1 LTQKKKQLLVS
12 VEIEMNIFEQG
23 KTLYTQN
30 EFNTALTEAKA
41 EIIAVAIQTTRQAMF
56 LERRACA
63 QMLLDMADA
72 EDEGAVCTALRNAA
86 EEVMN
91 RIPAQRQ

>member
-1 LTQKKKQLLVS
+1 
-12 VEIEMNIFEQG
+12 MNIFEQG
-23 KTLYTQN
+23 KTLFTQN
-30 EFNTALTEAKA
+30 EFNQALTEAKA

-72 EDEGAVCTALRNAA
+72 EDESAVCTALRNAA
-86 EEVMN
+86 EHMVN
-91 RIPAQRQ
+91 RVPVQNQ

>member
-1 LTQKKKQLLVS
+1 
-12 VEIEMNIFEQG
+12 MNIFEQG

-30 EFNTALTEAKA
+30 EFSTALTEAKA
-41 EIIAVAIQTTRQAMF
+41 EIMSVAIQTTRQAIF

-63 QMLLDMADA
+63 QLLMDMADA
-72 EDEGAVCTALRNAA
+72 DDEGAVCTALRNAA

-91 RIPAQRQ
+91 RIIRQIK

>member
-1 LTQKKKQLLVS
+1 
-12 VEIEMNIFEQG
+12 MNIFEQG

-86 EEVMN
+86 EVMVN
-91 RIPAQRQ
+91 RVPVQNQ

>member
-1 LTQKKKQLLVS
+1 
-12 VEIEMNIFEQG
+12 MNLFEQG

-30 EFNTALTEAKA
+30 EFNAALAEAKA
-41 EIIAVAIQTTRQAMF
+41 EIMAIAIQTTKQAMF

-72 EDEGAVCTALRNAA
+72 DDEGAVCTALRNAA
-86 EEVMN
+86 EEMMN

>member
-1 LTQKKKQLLVS
+1 MSFDK
-12 VEIEMNIFEQG
+12 NIFSQG
-23 KTLYTQN
+23 QTLFTQD
-30 EFNTALTEAKA
+30 EFNKALTEAKG
-41 EIIAVAIQTTRQAMF
+41 EIMAVAIQTTKQAMF

-86 EEVMN
+86 ELMFN
-91 RIPAQRQ
+91 RIPAQNQ

>member
-1 LTQKKKQLLVS
+1 
-12 VEIEMNIFEQG
+12 MNIFEQG

-30 EFNTALTEAKA
+30 EFNQALTEAKA
-41 EIIAVAIQTTRQAMF
+41 EIMSIAIQTTRQAMF
-56 LERRACA
+56 LQRRACA

-86 EEVMN
+86 EYMVN
-91 RIPAQRQ
+91 RLPSQNQ

>member
-1 LTQKKKQLLVS
+1 
-12 VEIEMNIFEQG
+12 MNIFEQG

-86 EEVMN
+86 ENMVN
-91 RIPAQRQ
+91 RVPVQNQ

>member
-1 LTQKKKQLLVS
+1 
-12 VEIEMNIFEQG
+12 MNIFEQG

-63 QMLLDMADA
+63 QFLMDMADA
-72 EDEGAVCTALRNAA
+72 DDEGAVCTALRNAA
-86 EEVMN
+86 EEIMN

>member
-1 LTQKKKQLLVS
+1 MKRQLPAS

-41 EIIAVAIQTTRQAMF
+41 EIMSVAIQTTRQAIF

-63 QMLLDMADA
+63 QLLMDMADA

>member
-1 LTQKKKQLLVS
+1 
-12 VEIEMNIFEQG
+12 MNIFEQG

-41 EIIAVAIQTTRQAMF
+41 EIMSVAIQTTRQAIF

-63 QMLLDMADA
+63 QLLMDMADA
-72 EDEGAVCTALRNAA
+72 DDEGVVCTALRNAA

>member
-1 LTQKKKQLLVS
+1 
-12 VEIEMNIFEQG
+12 MNIFEQG

-30 EFNTALTEAKA
+30 EFNTALSEAKA
-41 EIIAVAIQTTRQAMF
+41 EIMAVAIQTTKQAMF

-63 QMLLDMADA
+63 QLLMDMADA
-72 EDEGAVCTALRNAA
+72 DDEDAVCTALRNAA

>member
-1 LTQKKKQLLVS
+1 
-12 VEIEMNIFEQG
+12 MNIFEQG

-30 EFNTALTEAKA
+30 EFNTALSEAKA
-41 EIIAVAIQTTRQAMF
+41 EIMAVAIQTTKQAMF

-63 QMLLDMADA
+63 QMLLDMADM

-86 EEVMN
+86 EEILN

>member
-1 LTQKKKQLLVS
+1 
-12 VEIEMNIFEQG
+12 MNIFEQG

-30 EFNTALTEAKA
+30 EFNTALAEAKA
-41 EIIAVAIQTTRQAMF
+41 EIMAVAIQTTRQAMY
-56 LERRACA
+56 LERRACV

-72 EDEGAVCTALRNAA
+72 DDEGVVCTALRNAA
-86 EEVMN
+86 EEMLN

>member
-1 LTQKKKQLLVS
+1 
-12 VEIEMNIFEQG
+12 MNIFEQG

-30 EFNTALTEAKA
+30 EFNQALTEAKA

-86 EEVMN
+86 ETMVN
-91 RIPAQRQ
+91 RLPVQNQ

>member
-1 LTQKKKQLLVS
+1 
-12 VEIEMNIFEQG
+12 MNIFEQG

-30 EFNTALTEAKA
+30 EFNAALTEAKA
-41 EIIAVAIQTTRQAMF
+41 EIIAVAIQTTRQSIF

>member
-1 LTQKKKQLLVS
+1 
-12 VEIEMNIFEQG
+12 MNIFEQG
-23 KTLYTQN
+23 KTLFTQN
-30 EFNTALTEAKA
+30 EFNQALTEAKA
-41 EIIAVAIQTTRQAMF
+41 EIMSVAIQTTRQAIF

-63 QMLLDMADA
+63 QLLMDMADA
-72 EDEGAVCTALRNAA
+72 DDEGVVCPALRNAA

>member
-1 LTQKKKQLLVS
+1 
-12 VEIEMNIFEQG
+12 MNIFEQG
-23 KTLYTQN
+23 KTLFTQN

-41 EIIAVAIQTTRQAMF
+41 EIMSVAIQTTRQAIF

-63 QMLLDMADA
+63 QMLLDMADN

-86 EEVMN
+86 EHMVN
-91 RIPAQRQ
+91 RIPVQNQ